1 MNNNVIMKSV
11 DPKVSSDKFTKA
23 GLAAEKQMAFYLK
36 RAFTDKEDIFI
47 LNDIRLER
55 NGEVAQIDHLI
66 IHSYGFIIIE
76 SKSVSSKV
84 SVNKHAEWK
93 RIYNN
98 KESGM
103 RSPIQQAKI
112 QASFLTA
119 YLNAKGNTLFKKSIV
134 DKVIANPKY
143 EYYKFDVLVAI
154 SDTGI
159 IERDSI
165 DLPEVLK
172 ADAVPDQILE
182 LIAIAKKDMLKALV
196 NPFAISEGYRFR
208 SDTIK
213 KIANFL
219 IAMHKPAKNQN
230 NEATIVQEE
239 SITYGKKT
247 EVLKDTKKIICQC
260 TKCKSQNLEVKFG
273 HNYYFKCLDCDN
285 NIPIKHTCNTPSCKP
300 KTKKRKLQFFKTC
313 ETCGIEELF
322 YENKS

>member
-1 MNNNVIMKSV
+1 MIYKDV
-11 DPKVSSDKFTKA
+11 DPKESNDKFIKA

-36 RAFTDKEDIFI
+36 RAFADKEDIFV

-55 NGEVAQIDHLI
+55 DGEVAQIDHLI
-66 IHSYGFIIIE
+66 IHAYGFIIVE

-119 YLNAKGNTLFKKSIV
+119 YLDAKGNTLFKKSII

-159 IERDSI
+159 IERNNI
-165 DLPEVLK
+165 DLAEVLK
-172 ADAVPDQILE
+172 ADAVPDKILA
-182 LIAIAKKDMLKALV
+182 LIANPPTQNTTKAPCIRGLL
-196 NPFAISEGYRFR
+196 E
-208 SDTIK
+208 
-213 KIANFL
+213 KIVIF
-219 IAMHKPAKNQN
+219 
-230 NEATIVQEE
+230 
-239 SITYGKKT
+239 S
-247 EVLKDTKKIICQC
+247 
-260 TKCKSQNLEVKFG
+260 
-273 HNYYFKCLDCDN
+273 
-285 NIPIKHTCNTPSCKP
+285 
-300 KTKKRKLQFFKTC
+300 
-313 ETCGIEELF
+313 
-322 YENKS
+322 

>member
-1 MNNNVIMKSV
+1 MIYKDV
-11 DPKVSSDKFTKA
+11 DPKESNDKFIKA

-36 RAFTDKEDIFI
+36 RAFADKEDIFV

-66 IHSYGFIIIE
+66 IHAYGFIIVE

-103 RSPIQQAKI
+103 RSPIQQAKL

-119 YLNAKGNTLFKKSIV
+119 YLEAKGNTLFKKSIV

-159 IERDSI
+159 IERDNI
-165 DLPEVLK
+165 DLAEVLK

-182 LIAIAKKDMLKALV
+182 LIATGKKDMLKALV
-196 NPFAISEGYRFR
+196 NPFALSEGYRFR
-208 SDTIK
+208 SDTVK

-219 IAMHKPAKNQN
+219 IAMHKSAINQN
-230 NEATIVQEE
+230 KEATAIQEKP
-239 SITYGKKT
+239 ITYGKKI
-247 EVLKDTKKIICQC
+247 EVQSDVNKIVYKCS
-260 TKCKSQNLEVKFG
+260 KCKSQNLAVNYG
-273 HNYYFKCLDCDN
+273 RNYYFKCLDCNN
-285 NIPIKHTCNTPSCKP
+285 NIPIKHTCNTENCKP
-300 KTKKRKLQFFKTC
+300 KTKKRKLQFFKIC
-313 ETCGIEELF
+313 ETCGIDELF
-322 YENKS
+322 YENKA

>member
-1 MNNNVIMKSV
+1 MIIKNVDNKESN
-11 DPKVSSDKFTKA
+11 DKFIKA
-23 GLAAEKQMAFYLK
+23 GLAAERQMAFYLK
-36 RAFTDKEDIFI
+36 RAFADKEDIFV

-66 IHSYGFIIIE
+66 VHSYGFIIVE

-84 SVNKHAEWK
+84 SVNDHAEWK

-112 QASFLTA
+112 QASFLTT
-119 YLNAKGNTLFKKSIV
+119 YLEAKGNTLFKKSIV

-159 IERDSI
+159 IERDNI

-172 ADAVPDQILE
+172 ADAVPDKVLD
-182 LIAIAKKDMLKALV
+182 LIDTGKKDMLKALV
-196 NPFAISEGYRFR
+196 NPFALSEGYRFR
-208 SDTIK
+208 SDTVK

-219 IAMHKPAKNQN
+219 VAMHKSSLNQN
-230 NEATIVQEE
+230 KEVSTVQEQP
-239 SITYGKKT
+239 ITYKKKT
-247 EVLKDTKKIICQC
+247 QTQSDTKKIAYECS
-260 TKCKSQNLEVKFG
+260 KCKSQNLAVNYG
-273 HNYYFKCLDCDN
+273 RNYYFKCLDCDN
-285 NIPIKHTCNTPSCKP
+285 NIPIKHTCNTANCKP
-300 KTKKRKLQFFKTC
+300 KTKKRKLQFFKIC
-313 ETCGIEELF
+313 ETCGIDELF
-322 YENKS
+322 YENKA

>member
-1 MNNNVIMKSV
+1 MIYKDV
-11 DPKVSSDKFTKA
+11 DPKESNDKFIKA

-36 RAFTDKEDIFI
+36 RAFADKEDIFV

-55 NGEVAQIDHLI
+55 DGEVAQIDHLI
-66 IHSYGFIIIE
+66 IHAYGFIIVE

-119 YLNAKGNTLFKKSIV
+119 YLQEKGTTLFKDSIV
-134 DKVIANPKY
+134 DKVIAKPKY

-159 IERDSI
+159 IERDNI

-172 ADAVPDQILE
+172 ADAVPDQVLE
-182 LIAIAKKDMLKALV
+182 LIATGKKDMLKALV

-208 SDTIK
+208 SDTVK

-219 IAMHKPAKNQN
+219 IAMHKSAINQN
-230 NEATIVQEE
+230 KEATIVQEKP
-239 SITYGKKT
+239 ITYGKKI
-247 EVLKDTKKIICQC
+247 EVQSDINKIVYEC
-260 TKCKSQNLEVKFG
+260 TKCKSQNLEVNYG
-273 HNYYFKCLDCDN
+273 RNYYFKCLDCEN
-285 NIPIKHTCNTPSCKP
+285 NIPIKHTCNTPNCKP
-300 KTKKRKLQFFKTC
+300 RTKKRKLQFFKVC
-313 ETCGIEELF
+313 ETCGIDELF
-322 YENKS
+322 YENKA

>member
-1 MNNNVIMKSV
+1 MIYKDV
-11 DPKVSSDKFTKA
+11 DTKESNDKFIKA

-36 RAFTDKEDIFI
+36 RAFADKEDIFV

-55 NGEVAQIDHLI
+55 DNEVAQIDHLI
-66 IHSYGFIIIE
+66 IHSYGFIIVE
-76 SKSVSSKV
+76 SKSVSSKI

-119 YLNAKGNTLFKKSIV
+119 FLQEKGTTLFKESII

-159 IERDSI
+159 IERDNI

-172 ADAVPDQILE
+172 ADAIPDQVLE
-182 LIAIAKKDMLKALV
+182 LIATGKKDMLKALV
-196 NPFAISEGYRFR
+196 NPFAISEGYRFHL
-208 SDTIK
+208 DTVE

-219 IAMHKPAKNQN
+219 NVMHTSATNQN
-230 NEATIVQEE
+230 NEINTVQEKA
-239 SITYGKKT
+239 ITYGRNT
-247 EVLKDTKKIICQC
+247 EKHSDTNKIVYKC
-260 TKCKSQNLEVKFG
+260 TKCKSQNLEVKYG
-273 HNYYFKCLDCDN
+273 RNYYFKCLDCDN
-285 NIPIKHTCNTPSCKP
+285 NMPIKHTCNTESCKAR
-300 KTKKRKLQFFKTC
+300 TKKKKLQFFKVC
-313 ETCGIEELF
+313 ETCGIDELF
-322 YENKS
+322 YENRA

>member
-1 MNNNVIMKSV
+1 MIYKNV
-11 DPKVSSDKFTKA
+11 DPKESNDKFIKA

-36 RAFTDKEDIFI
+36 RAFSDKEDIFV

-55 NGEVAQIDHLI
+55 DGEVAQIDHLI
-66 IHSYGFIIIE
+66 IHSYGFIIVE

-93 RIYNN
+93 RVYNN

-119 YLNAKGNTLFKKSIV
+119 YLEAKGNTLFKKSII

-159 IERDSI
+159 IERDNI
-165 DLPEVLK
+165 NLPEVLK

-182 LIAIAKKDMLKALV
+182 LISNGKKDMLKSLV

-213 KIANFL
+213 KIADFL
-219 IAMHKPAKNQN
+219 IGTHKPIRQQHK
-230 NEATIVQEE
+230 EASTIQEKPLV
-239 SITYGKKT
+239 YK
-247 EVLKDTKKIICQC
+247 KKIETPLNIDKKVYIC
-260 TKCKSQNLEVKFG
+260 TKCKSKNLEVAYG
-273 HNYYFKCLDCDN
+273 RNYYFKCLDCAN
-285 NIPIKHTCNTPSCKP
+285 NIPIKHTCNTPNCKP
-300 KTKKRKLQFFKTC
+300 KTRKSKLQFFKVC
-313 ETCGIEELF
+313 EACSIDELF
-322 YENKS
+322 WENKP

>member
-1 MNNNVIMKSV
+1 MIYKDV
-11 DPKVSSDKFTKA
+11 DPKESNDKFIKA

-36 RAFTDKEDIFI
+36 RAFADKEDIFV

-55 NGEVAQIDHLI
+55 DGEVAQIDHLI
-66 IHSYGFIIIE
+66 IHAYGFIIVE

-119 YLNAKGNTLFKKSIV
+119 YLQEKGTKLFRESII
-134 DKVIANPKY
+134 DKVIAKPKY
-143 EYYKFDVLVAI
+143 AYFKFDVLVAI

-159 IERDSI
+159 IERDNI

-172 ADAVPDQILE
+172 ADAVPDKVLA
-182 LIAIAKKDMLKALV
+182 LISTRKKDILKAFV
-196 NPFAISEGYRFR
+196 NPFSTSNGYTFHQN
-208 SDTIK
+208 TVK

-219 IAMHKPAKNQN
+219 IAMHQSAINQTK
-230 NEATIVQEE
+230 EATIVQEKP
-239 SITYGKKT
+239 ITYGEKT
-247 EVLKDTKKIICQC
+247 EVQSDINKIVYEC
-260 TKCKSQNLEVKFG
+260 TKCKSQNLQVNYG
-273 HNYYFKCLDCDN
+273 RNYYFKCLDCEN
-285 NIPIKHTCNTPSCKP
+285 NIPIKHTCNTPNCKP
-300 KTKKRKLQFFKTC
+300 RTKKRKLQFYKVC
-313 ETCGIEELF
+313 ETCGIDKLF
-322 YENKS
+322 YENKA

>member
-1 MNNNVIMKSV
+1 MIYKDI
-11 DPKVSSDKFTKA
+11 DPKESNDKFIKA

-36 RAFTDKEDIFI
+36 RAFADKEDIFV

-66 IHSYGFIIIE
+66 IHAYGFIIVE

-119 YLNAKGNTLFKKSIV
+119 YLEEKGTTLFKDSIV
-134 DKVIANPKY
+134 DKVIAKPKY

-159 IERDSI
+159 IERDNI

-172 ADAVPDQILE
+172 ADTVPDQVLE
-182 LIAIAKKDMLKALV
+182 LIATGKKDMLKALV
-196 NPFAISEGYRFR
+196 NPFAISEGYRFH
-208 SDTIK
+208 SDTVK

-219 IAMHKPAKNQN
+219 IAMHKSAINQN
-230 NEATIVQEE
+230 KEATSVQEKP
-239 SITYGKKT
+239 ITYGKKI
-247 EVLKDTKKIICQC
+247 EVQSDINKIVYKC
-260 TKCKSQNLEVKFG
+260 TKCKSQNLEIKFG
-273 HNYYFKCLDCDN
+273 RNYYFKCLDCDN
-285 NIPIKHTCNTPSCKP
+285 NIPIKHTCNTSNCKP
-300 KTKKRKLQFFKTC
+300 RTKKRKLQFFKIC
-313 ETCGIEELF
+313 ETCGIDELF
-322 YENKS
+322 YENKA